1 MTLKRIGL
9 NIKQRN
15 GDGKTT
21 NHENV
26 RGGFLV
32 LKIKGEDNADMCNVI
47 SDWTDIAI
55 AHGILVFLVVGGCVL
70 YDPCVCQYL

>member
-1 MTLKRIGL
+1 MTRKRTGL
-9 NIKQRN
+9 NIKQPT

-47 SDWTDIAI
+47 SDWADVAI
-55 AHGILVFLVVGGCVL
+55 AYGILVFLVVGGCVL
-70 YDPCVCQYL
+70 YDPSVCQYL